1 MAGAQGTRKTKKK
14 TSDTLEGYVPPP
26 TTTTTTPTETSWVS
40 PPASLNTPF
49 VASKKPTSVFTTPT
63 TYTTPSQPT
72 FSTNSFNPSLYSTN
86 IYSQLASVDSL
97 ATADAKTIQNQK
109 FLRGQAA
116 TQARTELQQ
125 AKLEAAE
132 TQQIPDRLSEPRT
145 IVSDFDRTRGQAQ
158 KMTFVDPVQERVD
171 STNMGGFWG
180 GDPMVQKA
188 PTSDLEMQLNLALS
202 SVRID
207 DSQKRIDDYQT
218 QMARLQHTMESEEAK
233 MRTKPQRRGF
243 SGYSESFFMNESAL
257 WRDAKHEKDE
267 LEKIIGKEKTHLAT
281 EINKKEDWENISLT
295 DVTGA
300 AFTGGIDVGVGAPNP
315 MEGAFDEIT
324 PTTLGTTTWVDKEPD
339 INEVL
344 QKPKVKTGKATS
356 VFQGLELPQHDF
368 LGGLGFNAINPL
380 PALFGATVPASEV
393 EKFREAEQAGGA
405 GILPGAYG
413 AEVLEEG
420 GVRVTVPEGVD
431 RADVLAVD
439 PKTDPETAK
448 LGADVLAMSDEDD
461 LLLRAPIIDNREFI
475 DGEPNPDW
483 NRKIYQ
489 SIST

>member
-1 MAGAQGTRKTKKK
+1 LAGAQGTRKTKKK

-40 PPASLNTPF
+40 PPASLNTTPF
-49 VASKKPTSVFTTPT
+49 TASSKKPTSVFTTPT

-125 AKLEAAE
+125 AKLEAE

-267 LEKIIGKEKTHLAT
+267 LEKIIGKEQAHLDI
-281 EINKKEDWENISLT
+281 EVSKKEDWEN
-295 DVTGA
+295 V
-300 AFTGGIDVGVGAPNP
+300 
-315 MEGAFDEIT
+315 
-324 PTTLGTTTWVDKEPD
+324 
-339 INEVL
+339 
-344 QKPKVKTGKATS
+344 
-356 VFQGLELPQHDF
+356 
-368 LGGLGFNAINPL
+368 
-380 PALFGATVPASEV
+380 
-393 EKFREAEQAGGA
+393 
-405 GILPGAYG
+405 
-413 AEVLEEG
+413 
-420 GVRVTVPEGVD
+420 
-431 RADVLAVD
+431 
-439 PKTDPETAK
+439 
-448 LGADVLAMSDEDD
+448 
-461 LLLRAPIIDNREFI
+461 
-475 DGEPNPDW
+475 
-483 NRKIYQ
+483 
-489 SIST
+489 